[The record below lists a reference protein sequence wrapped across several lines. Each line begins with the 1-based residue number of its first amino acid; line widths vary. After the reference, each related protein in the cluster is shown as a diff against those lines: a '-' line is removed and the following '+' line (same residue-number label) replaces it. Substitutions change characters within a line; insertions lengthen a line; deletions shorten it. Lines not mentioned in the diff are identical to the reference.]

1 MSNITLSC
9 LIQGTSLDKYFK
21 ITIDKNNEIS
31 DLKEIIWNKNKNT
44 FYNIDAN
51 NLILWKVQIPVSDK
65 AKFKQLSNFTES
77 TIEGDLGGTKIND
90 ATADVKE
97 IFDNS
102 PAKKHIH
109 IIIGQPTNEQ
119 PTNTTQKL
127 NQEMPSLTQQAKA
140 MSLK

>member
-1 MSNITLSC
+1 MTDITLSC

-21 ITIDKNNEIS
+21 ITIDKNYEIS

-44 FYNIDAN
+44 FSRIDAN
-51 NLILWKVQIPVSDK
+51 NLILWKVKIPVSDK
-65 AKFKQLSNFTES
+65 TKFKQLNFTES

-97 IFDNS
+97 IFGNS

-109 IIIGQPTNEQ
+109 IIIEQPSTTEQ
-119 PTNTTQKL
+119 PTNTTQK
-127 NQEMPSLTQQAKA
+127 
-140 MSLK
+140 